1 MTDSALR
8 TKVSTHS
15 RDSAQFPYISG
26 IPWGAAT
33 ASYTSV
39 ADVQHSPQTHQR
51 RWRDEL
57 GGRAHDHKYIPC
69 GQAKPWS
76 RRRHFCRPPAHG
88 ENQGAG
94 LGAQPCGRERPAN
107 EGGVR
112 RFAVTWGTRSPWGS

>member
-1 MTDSALR
+1 
-8 TKVSTHS
+8 
-15 RDSAQFPYISG
+15 
-26 IPWGAAT
+26 
-33 ASYTSV
+33 V

-51 RWRDEL
+51 RCRDEL
-57 GGRAHDHKYIPC
+57 GGLAHDHKYIPC